1 MEDRWGTEKSG
12 GQALR
17 EENPR
22 RYLVGRRCVRRIT
35 GGIDN
40 TSTRRSYNR
49 DDHTVTRVYT
59 ITWAFQV
66 WGNRVGRG
74 EWVSSQTDHRVK
86 YSQRMGQRIVG

>member
-66 WGNRVGRG
+66 WGNRVGNG
-74 EWVSSQTDHRVK
+74 CLAKLTTE
-86 YSQRMGQRIVG
+86 